1 MFVSGLPPSL
11 TSDKLR
17 NHFAQ
22 RFEVT
27 DAHVI
32 PNRRIGFVGFKGPDL
47 AENAVKYFNKTFIN
61 MSKISVEMARPV
73 SISELPFQK
82 CHIDYSVFGCCE
94 ANRP

>member
-17 NHFAQ
+17 HHFAQ

-73 SISELPFQK
+73 SISEVLFPK
-82 CHIDYSVFGCCE
+82 GS
-94 ANRP
+94 P